1 MEWISSVIPRFLSL
15 KTTVFTCFLRQIF
28 PASRIRMVAKPRKER
43 GNVRTGTE
51 TTLLP
56 AYGRRRMLALSE
68 AYGELARSYRRM
80 SENTIQEN
88 GKESDA
94 VSRRDRFY
102 NSKTMNHHLLMAEN
116 LQDMA
121 ESMRILANENIT
133 YHTPS
138 RKKTTMIKNG
148 LKKHGIFMHD
158 MYLMERRGILQLVMT
173 LHAGR
178 DADFTTEDI
187 AEVLSGFF
195 HRSFLSAKENYFFV
209 SYEPEVYVFE
219 MQPPYQLK
227 TGIATAVKESEKI
240 SGDNTFFYE
249 ISGSEQLC
257 AISDGAGS
265 GEEAC
270 AESEK
275 VLEWLEKYVDSGF
288 DALRA
293 AELVNGYYLSLAK
306 EQNMPTLD
314 ACLIDLESA
323 TAFFV
328 KYGAPASYI
337 RRGTNVEKISGGGY
351 PLGFCLSKNRV
362 MPTEYDLLEEDSIV
376 MISDG
381 VLECFEKE
389 EEFLAALQGA
399 CGTDPKEAAN
409 YLMQCALHA
418 GKGRVRDDITILF
431 ATLLPNLA

>member
-1 MEWISSVIPRFLSL
+1 V
-15 KTTVFTCFLRQIF
+15 K
-28 PASRIRMVAKPRKER
+28 
-43 GNVRTGTE
+43 TGTN

-68 AYGELARSYRRM
+68 AYSELARSYRKM
-80 SENTIQEN
+80 SECALGERGSEEECMN
-88 GKESDA
+88 
-94 VSRRDRFY
+94 RRERFY
-102 NSKTMNHHLLMAEN
+102 RSRSINHHLLMAEN

-121 ESMRILANENIT
+121 ESMRLLANENIT

-138 RKKTTMIKNG
+138 RKKTVMIKNG
-148 LKKHGIFMHD
+148 LKKHGIFLHD
-158 MYLMERRGILQLVMT
+158 MYLMERGGILQLVLTM
-173 LHAGR
+173 HAGR

-195 HRSFLSAKENYFFV
+195 HRSFISAKENLFFV

-219 MQPPYQLK
+219 MQPPYLLK
-227 TGIATAVKESEKI
+227 TGIATAVKESERI

-249 ISGSEQLC
+249 ISGCEQLC

-265 GEEAC
+265 GEEAY
-270 AESEK
+270 ADSER

-288 DALRA
+288 DIERA
-293 AELVNGYYLSLAK
+293 AELVNGYYISLAK

-314 ACLIDLESA
+314 ACRVDLESA
-323 TAFFV
+323 TAVFV

-337 RRGTNVEKISGGGY
+337 RRGSSVEKVPGGGY
-351 PLGFCLSKNRV
+351 PLGFCLQKEQAETV
-362 MPTEYDLLEEDSIV
+362 EYDLFESDSIV

-389 EEFLAALQGA
+389 EEFLSALQGVSVRE
-399 CGTDPKEAAN
+399 PKEAASH
-409 YLMQCALHA
+409 LMQCALHA

>member
-1 MEWISSVIPRFLSL
+1 M
-15 KTTVFTCFLRQIF
+15 
-28 PASRIRMVAKPRKER
+28 
-43 GNVRTGTE
+43 RTGTE

-56 AYGRRRMLALSE
+56 AYGRRRMLELAE

-80 SENTIQEN
+80 SENAFREN
-88 GKESDA
+88 GSENECSN
-94 VSRRDRFY
+94 RRERFY
-102 NSKTMNHHLLMAEN
+102 RSKSINHHLLMAEN

-121 ESMRILANENIT
+121 ESMRLLANENIT

-138 RKKTTMIKNG
+138 HKKTVMIRNG

-158 MYLMERRGILQLVMT
+158 MYLMERRGIMQLVMT
-173 LHAGR
+173 LQAGR

-195 HRSFLSAKENYFFV
+195 HRSFISAKENLFFV

-219 MQPPYQLK
+219 IQPPYQLK

-265 GEEAC
+265 GEEAYSD
-270 AESEK
+270 SEQ
-275 VLEWLEKYVDSGF
+275 VLEWMEKYVDSGF
-288 DALRA
+288 DAKRA
-293 AELVNGYYLSLAK
+293 AELVNGYYISLAK

-314 ACLIDLESA
+314 ACVVNLESA
-323 TAFFV
+323 TAFFI

-337 RRGTNVEKISGGGY
+337 RRGSSVEKIPGGGY
-351 PLGFCLSKNRV
+351 PLGFCLNKGKTAA
-362 MPTEYDLLEEDSIV
+362 TEYDLIEEDSIV

-381 VLECFEKE
+381 VLECFERE
-389 EEFLAALQGA
+389 EDFLRALQGA
-399 CGTDPKEAAN
+399 TGSDPKEAAN

-431 ATLLPNLA
+431 ATLLPNFS

>member
-1 MEWISSVIPRFLSL
+1 M
-15 KTTVFTCFLRQIF
+15 
-28 PASRIRMVAKPRKER
+28 
-43 GNVRTGTE
+43 RTGTQ
-51 TTLLP
+51 TPLLP
-56 AYGRRRMLALSE
+56 AYGRRRMLELSE

-80 SENTIQEN
+80 SEGVPEESIG
-88 GKESDA
+88 GKECGN
-94 VSRRDRFY
+94 RREKFY
-102 NSKTMNHHLLMAEN
+102 RSKSMNHHLLMAEN

-121 ESMRILANENIT
+121 ESMRLLANENIT

-138 RKKTTMIKNG
+138 RKKTAMIKNG
-148 LKKHGIFMHD
+148 LKKHGIFLHD
-158 MYLMERRGILQLVMT
+158 MYLMEKRGILQLVMT

-195 HRSFLSAKENYFFV
+195 HRSFLSAKENLFFV

-219 MQPPYQLK
+219 MQPPYLLK

-249 ISGSEQLC
+249 ISGTEQLC

-265 GEEAC
+265 GEEAY
-270 AESEK
+270 ADSEQ

-288 DALRA
+288 EIERA

-314 ACLIDLESA
+314 ACRVDLESA
-323 TAFFV
+323 TAVFV

-337 RRGTNVEKISGGGY
+337 RRGRNVEKIPGGGY
-351 PLGFCLSKNRV
+351 PLGFCLSRNQACA
-362 MPTEYDLLEEDSIV
+362 TEYELIEADSIV

-381 VLECFEKE
+381 VLECFEEE
-389 EEFLAALQGA
+389 EEFLTALQGA
-399 CGTDPKEAAN
+399 SGSDPKEAAS

-431 ATLLPNLA
+431 ATLLPNFA